1 MKTFIRYIIAC
12 QIEIHWW
19 FIMRYK
25 KAGKRMIEKGEPLT
39 SPKLIKLSRK
49 IDWHGIRAFRLEDRY
64 EAIVS

>member
-25 KAGKRMIEKGEPLT
+25 KGGKRMIEKKESYKGVCPST
-39 SPKLIKLSRK
+39 
-49 IDWHGIRAFRLEDRY
+49 
-64 EAIVS
+64 